1 MSGPQDL
8 SRDVDIDLAG
18 LMAELRRKWWLILAA
33 ALVTGAGLFLYF
45 STVEPSYRSNAR
57 VIIEKRESVFTRRS
71 GADSTAVSN
80 QFDEQGI
87 GSQVEILSSD
97 DLALKVIRKLD
108 LVNNSEF
115 LGSEPSLIDR
125 VFALV
130 GISGGNGEEIS
141 PEEQALIEF
150 RKRRS
155 VFAIENSR
163 VISIEFWAHDRNLA
177 FQVPNAIADA
187 YLALTKASERE
198 STEAATEWLGPEIEE
213 LRTRVREAEAKV
225 AEYRATSDIV
235 IGSDNALLAT
245 RQLSEISSELSR
257 IKSERSSA
265 EAQVAAIRAALQNGG
280 SLDVIP
286 EVINSPLIQRFRE
299 QEVALQAQIS
309 ELSTTLLPNHPR
321 LKALKSQSADFA
333 VQIRNAAANILK
345 SLENNV
351 DLLRTQETA
360 LVQEV
365 NRLKAEAGRVGE
377 AEVELRALEREA
389 NAQRELLESYLTQY
403 REAASRTNREYL
415 PVDARIIS
423 RAVRPADSFYPK
435 VIPFA
440 LAGAAMAMVLGV
452 VGILG
457 HALLAGRAFKAVGPL
472 EPSLI
477 PERVAAHHRGEGA
490 DAQLDLP
497 AVSLDPA
504 PQRSAAASRDVAPH
518 KGESHHDA
526 AEERGQ
532 TSLRQAEAPA
542 LQPEVAEID
551 AMPDNLAAS
560 AANDPEVFMLADA
573 ARAIAS
579 MERGRVLAI
588 SPGGDTGSVIT
599 WALARRL
606 SAGGKSVILLDLTGS
621 GVTTVEFLGTQDRLG
636 IADYLCGQATIETA
650 IHTDERS
657 GVDVMPI
664 GLSTDPGAD
673 PIGKLA
679 VLAGDLAA
687 KYDYAVFDCGF
698 AGAEGLRSISD
709 PDTVILISAEGA
721 SRHDVRMAE
730 AELLECGYSDA
741 VVVRLMASGKTSN
754 SNYAAA

>member
-8 SRDVDIDLAG
+8 TRDVDIDLAG
-18 LMAELRRKWWLILAA
+18 LMVELRRKWWLILAA
-33 ALVTGAGLFLYF
+33 TLLTGAGLFLYF
-45 STVEPSYRSNAR
+45 SSVEPSYRSNAR

-71 GADSTAVSN
+71 GADTTTASN

-87 GSQVEILSSD
+87 RSQVEILSSD
-97 DLALKVIRKLD
+97 DLALKVIRRLD
-108 LVNNSEF
+108 LVNNPEF
-115 LGSEPSLIDR
+115 LGSGPSLIDR
-125 VFALV
+125 ALAIV
-130 GISGGNGEEIS
+130 GISGGSGEEIS
-141 PEEQALIEF
+141 AEERALIEF
-150 RKRRS
+150 RSRRS

-177 FQVPNAIADA
+177 YQVPNAIADA

-213 LRTRVREAEAKV
+213 LRARVREAEAKV

-265 EAQVAAIRAALQNGG
+265 EAQVAAIRSALQNGG

-345 SLENNV
+345 SLENNA

-360 LVQEV
+360 LAQEV
-365 NRLKAEAGRVGE
+365 NRLKAESSRVGE

-440 LAGAAMAMVLGV
+440 VAGAAMAMVLGV

-457 HALLAGRAFKAVGPL
+457 QALLAGRAFKAVGPL

-477 PERVAAHHRGEGA
+477 PERVIVHRGDEPGLQPNLSA
-490 DAQLDLP
+490 DIGREASDFSN
-497 AVSLDPA
+497 VGVRDPA
-504 PQRSAAASRDVAPH
+504 PDHDV
-518 KGESHHDA
+518 SHHEA
-526 AEERGQ
+526 VEGRRQA
-532 TSLRQAEAPA
+532 SLRMADAPA
-542 LQPEVAEID
+542 LQTEVSETD
-551 AMPDNLAAS
+551 AMPDNLAAA
-560 AANDPEVFMLADA
+560 AANDPEVFPLADA

-588 SPGGDTGSVIT
+588 SPGGDNGSVIS

-606 SAGGKSVILLDLTGS
+606 ASGGKSVILLDLTGS
-621 GVTTVEFLGTQDRLG
+621 GVTTAEFLRTHDRLG
-636 IADYLCGQATIETA
+636 IADYLCGQATLETA

-673 PIGKLA
+673 PIGKLL

-687 KYDYAVFDCGF
+687 KYDFAVFDCGF

-741 VVVRLMASGKTSN
+741 VVVRLMASGRARTS
-754 SNYAAA
+754 SYVAA